1 MELDSFMLSEI
12 SETEKEKYCVIP
24 LICGILKKKKT
35 KKTPTHRVECWLSGV
50 GGWDNGETLVREQKL
65 AVRRVL

>member
-24 LICGILKKKKT
+24 LICGILKKKK
-35 KKTPTHRVECWLSGV
+35 KTHRVECCLSGV
-50 GGWDNGETLVREQKL
+50 RGWDNREMLVREQEL

>member
-12 SETEKEKYCVIP
+12 SETEKEKYRVIP
-24 LICGILKKKKT
+24 LICGILKKKK
-35 KKTPTHRVECWLSGV
+35 KQPTHRGKCCLSGV
-50 GGWDNGETLVREQKL
+50 RGWDNGETLVREQEL